1 VRPAIVRASALA
13 LFAVLAGWTAIDLI
27 RTAPPTGWV
36 LGGALLA
43 LAGAAALQGTRRS
56 QAAWH
61 RASRAVLAIAFIGE
75 RLFAAGIDV
84 IPMMGFLVLLIAL
97 ASLQSLERTFG
108 PVYDAV
114 SDRVLLAKVDSAAV
128 GAYGRALGL
137 LAFTFIVSLLL
148 ALIVPLVALPSSSL
162 FAAVGLAI
170 GLLLVVAWLALS
182 PSIPT
187 RKHA

>member
-1 VRPAIVRASALA
+1 
-13 LFAVLAGWTAIDLI
+13 
-27 RTAPPTGWV
+27 
-36 LGGALLA
+36 
-43 LAGAAALQGTRRS
+43 
-56 QAAWH
+56 
-61 RASRAVLAIAFIGE
+61 
-75 RLFAAGIDV
+75 
-84 IPMMGFLVLLIAL
+84 M
-97 ASLQSLERTFG
+97 
-108 PVYDAV
+108 YDAV

>member
-1 VRPAIVRASALA
+1 MRPAIVRAAPLA
-13 LFAVLAGWTAIDLI
+13 LLAVLVGWTAIDLI

-75 RLFAAGIDV
+75 RLFAA
-84 IPMMGFLVLLIAL
+84 
-97 ASLQSLERTFG
+97 
-108 PVYDAV
+108 
-114 SDRVLLAKVDSAAV
+114 
-128 GAYGRALGL
+128 
-137 LAFTFIVSLLL
+137 
-148 ALIVPLVALPSSSL
+148 
-162 FAAVGLAI
+162 VGLAI
-170 GLLLVVAWLALS
+170 GLLILVAWLALS